1 MSAREKL
8 MKIVLPVLILLCG
21 TGLMIFLIAV
31 RPEPKREPA
40 KDLGALVNTV
50 TVQKEDRH
58 IIVSATGTVQPSQE
72 VTVIPQVSGV
82 ITYISPSMV
91 AGGFAQKG
99 DLLID
104 IEDTDYRIALEQAKA
119 TRAKSEYDLAITESQ
134 ARVARSEWERLN
146 RETEEQPNPLVVYE
160 PQLKNAR
167 AARASAQAA
176 VEQAELNLL
185 RTGIRAPFNCRI
197 RSETVD
203 LGQYVNSGMS
213 VAVIAGTDAA
223 EIVLP
228 LPPDDLGWIQVP
240 GWNTTGKGSSATIFQ
255 RGTDRDHT
263 WHGHVIRSLGEVD
276 TRSRMMKVV
285 VSVQDPYNRLAKE
298 TGRAVLSAGAF
309 VETEIKGSRLSEV
322 FPLARAAVRD
332 NETVWIMDDE
342 NMLRIR
348 PVTIVRSERDIVLV
362 SEGLTH
368 GDRVVITSLAG
379 AVDGMKLRTETG
391 ERAE

>member
-1 MSAREKL
+1 MSAREKIIR
-8 MKIVLPVLILLCG
+8 IVLPVLILICG
-21 TGLMIFLIAV
+21 VGLMIFLNAI
-31 RPEPKREPA
+31 RPEPRKEPA

-72 VTVIPQVSGV
+72 VNVIPQVNGV

-91 AGGFAQKG
+91 AGGFAQKD
-99 DLLID
+99 DLLIE
-104 IEDTDYRIALEQAKA
+104 IEDTDYRIALEQAKG
-119 TRAKSEYDLAITESQ
+119 TRARSEYDLAIIESQ
-134 ARVARSEWERLN
+134 ARVARSEWDRLN
-146 RETEEQPNPLVVYE
+146 RETQEEPNPLVVYE

-167 AARASAQAA
+167 AALAA
-176 VEQAELNLL
+176 AEATIEQAELNLL
-185 RTGIRAPFNCRI
+185 RTKIRAPFNCRV
-197 RSETVD
+197 RSEAID

-213 VAVIAGTDAA
+213 VAVIAGTDTA

-228 LPPDDLGWIQVP
+228 LSPDDLGWIRVP
-240 GWNTTGKGSSATIFQ
+240 GWNTTGKGSPATIRQ
-255 RGTDRDHT
+255 HRADKEHT
-263 WHGHVIRSLGEVD
+263 WHGYVIRSLGEVD

-285 VSVQDPYNRLAKE
+285 VGVQDPYNRLTKE
-298 TGRAVLSAGAF
+298 AGRAVLSAGAF
-309 VETEIKGSRLSEV
+309 VETEIKGYKLSGV
-322 FPLARAAVRD
+322 FPLPRAAVRD

-342 NMLRIR
+342 NMLRMH
-348 PVTIVRSERDIVLV
+348 PVTIVRSDRDTVLV